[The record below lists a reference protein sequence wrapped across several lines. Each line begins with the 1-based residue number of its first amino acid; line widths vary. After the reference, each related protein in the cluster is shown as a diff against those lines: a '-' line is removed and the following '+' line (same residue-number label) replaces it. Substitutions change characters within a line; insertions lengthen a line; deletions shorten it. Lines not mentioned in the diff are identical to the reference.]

1 LLSEPNCSRELAAFR
16 VRSKAPP
23 LLYVLVTE
31 RGRACIR
38 NVCMAFD
45 ARLAR
50 KAPETQLFSR
60 TV

>member
-1 LLSEPNCSRELAAFR
+1 VPEKLREL
-16 VRSKAPP
+16 VDDELV
-23 LLYVLVTE
+23 LLHASGCEVTE
-31 RGRACIR
+31 HGRAFIR

-50 KAPETQLFSR
+50 KAPGTQLFSR